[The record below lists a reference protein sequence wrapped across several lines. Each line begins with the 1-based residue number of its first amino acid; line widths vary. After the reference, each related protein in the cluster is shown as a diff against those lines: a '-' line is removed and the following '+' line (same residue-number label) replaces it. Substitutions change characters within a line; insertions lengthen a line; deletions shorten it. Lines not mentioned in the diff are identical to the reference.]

1 MVKVKT
7 ESSDL
12 TRLCRRAK
20 YALILI
26 QLSLGGLLVRLLYIE
41 VLYGDQLR
49 ARVNL
54 FSTHT
59 SNTQIK
65 RGKIVDRNG
74 SVLAINRNLI
84 SVWADPSFLDT
95 SPERAARQLAPVVGA
110 TETELIS
117 KLHQKRKKFIWLQR
131 NIPYSQLEDIRFVTR
146 QLRGIQYKVY
156 GKRHYPSNELACHVI
171 GATNFEG
178 LGIEGIERQY
188 DRQLSP
194 LDNATIVNET
204 DNIVADATYPVEDNN
219 STILSPIEA
228 EDRGHTIILTVD
240 GYIQHIVEQALLEGC
255 KKWRS
260 PTGTAVVMH
269 TKSGEILA
277 MANYPNYN
285 LNHYAQSPESY
296 KRNMAIWMQY
306 EPGSV
311 FKIVTACGVINEQIS
326 TADSME
332 YCEMGPYYLENGHT
346 IKDVKPNGWLTLSQ
360 IIQKSSNIGIV
371 KTAQKLGHKSITH
384 YVEAFGFGQKTLIDL
399 PFEKKGA
406 LRGLRIW
413 DEYAEATVPFGQG
426 ISVTPLQ
433 MLNTINTIATKG
445 VLMQPYVALGV
456 LTHGNQEIERF
467 HPQPIRRVMSPETA
481 TALTEILV
489 QVTERGSGQNAQV
502 DGYRVAGKT
511 GTSQKAVANQ
521 GYVKGKVIASFAGF
535 LPAEDPLISIIVVI
549 DEPQG
554 APLSTQ
560 VAAPVFQKIAGQ
572 TVRHLTSIANRVADA
587 ASFPDSTDHPTFG
600 LIAQSDNY

>member
-12 TRLCRRAK
+12 ARLCRRAK
-20 YALILI
+20 CALILI
-26 QLSLGGLLVRLLYIE
+26 QLCLGGLLVRFLYIE

-49 ARVNL
+49 ARANL
-54 FSTHT
+54 FSTST
-59 SNTQIK
+59 SGTQTK

-110 TETELIS
+110 TEAELIS

-131 NIPYSQLEDIRFVTR
+131 NIPYSQLEDIRVVTR

-156 GKRHYPSNELACHVI
+156 GKRHYPNNELACHVI

-194 LDNATIVNET
+194 PDNATTVDEVN
-204 DNIVADATYPVEDNN
+204 NIAVDVVHPVEDNN
-219 STILSPIEA
+219 SAISSPIEA
-228 EDRGHTIILTVD
+228 EGHGHTIVLTVD
-240 GYIQHIVEQALLEGC
+240 GYIQHIAELALFEGC
-255 KKWRS
+255 KKWGS
-260 PTGTAVVMH
+260 PTGTAIVMH
-269 TKSGEILA
+269 AKSGEILA

-296 KRNMAIWMQY
+296 KRNMAVWMQY

-311 FKIVTACGVINEQIS
+311 FKIVTACGVINERIS
-326 TADSME
+326 TADSIE
-332 YCEMGPYYLENGHT
+332 YCEMGPYYLANGHT

-360 IIQKSSNIGIV
+360 IIQKSSNIGII

-399 PFEKKGA
+399 PFERKGS

-413 DEYAEATVPFGQG
+413 DEYAEVTVPFGQG

-445 VLMQPYVALGV
+445 VLMQPYVVRGV

-489 QVTERGSGQNAQV
+489 QVTEQGSGQNAIV

-511 GTSQKAVANQ
+511 GTSQKAIANR

-535 LPAEDPLISIIVVI
+535 LPAGAPLISIIVVI

-560 VAAPVFQKIAGQ
+560 VAAPVFQQIANQ
-572 TVRHLTSIANRVADA
+572 TVRYLTSIVNRVAGA
-587 ASFPDSTDHPTFG
+587 ANVPHSTDHPTSG
-600 LIAQSDNY
+600 LIAQSDNH

>member
-12 TRLCRRAK
+12 ARLCRRAK
-20 YALILI
+20 CALILI
-26 QLSLGGLLVRLLYIE
+26 QLCLGGLLVRFLYIE

-49 ARVNL
+49 ARANL
-54 FSTHT
+54 FSTST
-59 SNTQIK
+59 SGTQTK

-110 TETELIS
+110 TEAELIS

-131 NIPYSQLEDIRFVTR
+131 NIPYSQLEDIRVVTR
-146 QLRGIQYKVY
+146 QLRGIQHKVY
-156 GKRHYPSNELACHVI
+156 GKRHYPNNELACHVI

-194 LDNATIVNET
+194 PDNATTVDEVN
-204 DNIVADATYPVEDNN
+204 NIAVDVVHPVEDNN
-219 STILSPIEA
+219 SAISSPIEA
-228 EDRGHTIILTVD
+228 GGHGHTIVLTVD
-240 GYIQHIVEQALLEGC
+240 GYIQHIAELALFEGC
-255 KKWRS
+255 KKWGS
-260 PTGTAVVMH
+260 PTGTAIVMH
-269 TKSGEILA
+269 AKSGEILA

-296 KRNMAIWMQY
+296 KRNMAVWMQY

-311 FKIVTACGVINEQIS
+311 FKIVTACGVINERIS
-326 TADSME
+326 TADSIE
-332 YCEMGPYYLENGHT
+332 YCEMGPYYLANGHT

-360 IIQKSSNIGIV
+360 IIQKSSNIGII

-399 PFEKKGA
+399 PFERKGS

-413 DEYAEATVPFGQG
+413 DEYAEVTVPFGQG

-445 VLMQPYVALGV
+445 VLMQPYVVRGV
-456 LTHGNQEIERF
+456 LTYGNQEIERF

-489 QVTERGSGQNAQV
+489 QVTEQGSGQNAIV

-511 GTSQKAVANQ
+511 GTSQKAIANR

-535 LPAEDPLISIIVVI
+535 LPAGAPLISIIVVI

-560 VAAPVFQKIAGQ
+560 VAAPVFQQIANQ
-572 TVRHLTSIANRVADA
+572 TVRYLTSIVNRVAGA
-587 ASFPDSTDHPTFG
+587 ANVPHSTDHPTSG
-600 LIAQSDNY
+600 LIAQSDNH

>member
-12 TRLCRRAK
+12 ARLCRRAK
-20 YALILI
+20 CALILI
-26 QLSLGGLLVRLLYIE
+26 QLCLGGLLVRFLYIE

-49 ARVNL
+49 ARANL
-54 FSTHT
+54 FSTST
-59 SNTQIK
+59 SGTQTK

-110 TETELIS
+110 TEAELIS

-131 NIPYSQLEDIRFVTR
+131 NIPYSQLEDIRVVTR

-156 GKRHYPSNELACHVI
+156 GKRHYPNNELACHVI

-194 LDNATIVNET
+194 PDNATTVDEVN
-204 DNIVADATYPVEDNN
+204 NIAVDVVHPVEDNN
-219 STILSPIEA
+219 SAISSPIEA
-228 EDRGHTIILTVD
+228 EGHGHTIVLTVD
-240 GYIQHIVEQALLEGC
+240 GYIQHIAELALFEGC
-255 KKWRS
+255 KKWGS
-260 PTGTAVVMH
+260 PTGTAIVMH

-296 KRNMAIWMQY
+296 KRNMAVWMQY

-311 FKIVTACGVINEQIS
+311 FKIVTACGVINERIS
-326 TADSME
+326 TADSIE
-332 YCEMGPYYLENGHT
+332 YCEMGPYYLANGHT

-360 IIQKSSNIGIV
+360 IIQKSSNIGII

-399 PFEKKGA
+399 PFERKGS

-413 DEYAEATVPFGQG
+413 DEYAEVTVPFGQG

-445 VLMQPYVALGV
+445 VLMQPYVVRGV
-456 LTHGNQEIERF
+456 LTYGNQEIERF

-489 QVTERGSGQNAQV
+489 QVTEQGSGQNAIV

-511 GTSQKAVANQ
+511 GTSQKAIANR

-535 LPAEDPLISIIVVI
+535 LPAGAPLISIIVVI

-560 VAAPVFQKIAGQ
+560 VAAPVFQQIANQ
-572 TVRHLTSIANRVADA
+572 TVRYLTSIVNRVAGA
-587 ASFPDSTDHPTFG
+587 ANVPHSTDHPTSG
-600 LIAQSDNY
+600 LIAQSDNH

>member
-12 TRLCRRAK
+12 ARLCRRAK
-20 YALILI
+20 CALILI
-26 QLSLGGLLVRLLYIE
+26 QLCLGGLLARFLYVE

-49 ARVNL
+49 ARANL
-54 FSTHT
+54 FRTST
-59 SNTQIK
+59 SGTQTK

-110 TETELIS
+110 TEAELIS
-117 KLHQKRKKFIWLQR
+117 KLHQKKKKFIWLQR
-131 NIPYSQLEDIRFVTR
+131 NIPYSQLGDIRVVTR

-156 GKRHYPSNELACHVI
+156 GKRHYPNNELACHVI

-194 LDNATIVNET
+194 PDKTIVDEVN
-204 DNIVADATYPVEDNN
+204 NIAVDVVRSVEDNN
-219 STILSPIEA
+219 SAISSSIEA
-228 EDRGHTIILTVD
+228 ESHGHTIVLTVD
-240 GYIQHIVEQALLEGC
+240 GYIQHIAELALFEGC
-255 KKWRS
+255 KKWGS
-260 PTGTAVVMH
+260 PTGTAIVMH

-285 LNHYAQSPESY
+285 LNHYAQSSESY
-296 KRNMAIWMQY
+296 KRNMAVWMQY

-311 FKIVTACGVINEQIS
+311 FKIVTACGVINERIS
-326 TADSME
+326 TADSIE

-360 IIQKSSNIGIV
+360 IIQKSSNIGII

-399 PFEKKGA
+399 PFERKGS

-413 DEYAEATVPFGQG
+413 DEYAEVTVPFGQG

-445 VLMQPYVALGV
+445 VLMQPYVVRGV

-489 QVTERGSGQNAQV
+489 QVTEQGSGQNALV

-511 GTSQKAVANQ
+511 GTSQKAIANR
-521 GYVKGKVIASFAGF
+521 GYVTGKVIASFAGF
-535 LPAEDPLISIIVVI
+535 LPAEAPLISIIVVI

-560 VAAPVFQKIAGQ
+560 VAAPVFQQIANQ
-572 TVRHLTSIANRVADA
+572 TVRYLTSIVNRVAGTA
-587 ASFPDSTDHPTFG
+587 NVPHSTDHPAFG
-600 LIAQSDNY
+600 LIAQSDNH

>member
-12 TRLCRRAK
+12 ARLCRRAK
-20 YALILI
+20 CALILI
-26 QLSLGGLLVRLLYIE
+26 QLCLGGLLARFLYVE

-49 ARVNL
+49 ARANL
-54 FSTHT
+54 FRTST
-59 SNTQIK
+59 SGTQTK

-110 TETELIS
+110 TEAELIS
-117 KLHQKRKKFIWLQR
+117 KLHQKKKKFIWLQR
-131 NIPYSQLEDIRFVTR
+131 NIPYSQLGDIRVVTR

-156 GKRHYPSNELACHVI
+156 GKRHYPNNELACHVI

-178 LGIEGIERQY
+178 LGVEGIERQY

-194 LDNATIVNET
+194 LDNATIIDEVNNT
-204 DNIVADATYPVEDNN
+204 AVDVVRPVEDNN
-219 STILSPIEA
+219 SAISSSIEA
-228 EDRGHTIILTVD
+228 ESHGHTIVLTVD
-240 GYIQHIVEQALLEGC
+240 GYIQHIAELALFEGC
-255 KKWRS
+255 KKWGS
-260 PTGTAVVMH
+260 PTGTAIVMH

-285 LNHYAQSPESY
+285 LNHYAQSSESY
-296 KRNMAIWMQY
+296 KRNMAVWMQY

-311 FKIVTACGVINEQIS
+311 FKIVTACGVINERIS
-326 TADSME
+326 TADSIE

-360 IIQKSSNIGIV
+360 IIQKSSNIGII

-399 PFEKKGA
+399 PFERKGS

-413 DEYAEATVPFGQG
+413 DEYAEVTVPFGQG

-445 VLMQPYVALGV
+445 VLMQPYVVRGV

-489 QVTERGSGQNAQV
+489 QVTEQGSGQNALV

-511 GTSQKAVANQ
+511 GTSQKAIANR
-521 GYVKGKVIASFAGF
+521 GYVTGKVIASFAGF
-535 LPAEDPLISIIVVI
+535 LPAGAPLISIIVVI

-560 VAAPVFQKIAGQ
+560 VAAPVFQQIANQ
-572 TVRHLTSIANRVADA
+572 TVRYLTSIVNRGAGA
-587 ASFPDSTDHPTFG
+587 AHVPHSTDHPAFG
-600 LIAQSDNY
+600 LIAQSDNH